1 MGASSGFGG
10 GFAGEGGRR
19 RRWERGFEGPE
30 GRVMIVLW
38 VGMVAGL

>member
-1 MGASSGFGG
+1 MGASSGLGAG
-10 GFAGEGGRR
+10 LAGEGGRR
-19 RRWERGFEGPE
+19 RRERGFEGPE